1 MSKVF
6 PKPLPWTALFT
17 ATGKPQTMAMKAGFV
32 RGRGG
37 YAMIALMI
45 AISVLAVFLLMAV
58 PLWQTAME
66 REAEEE
72 LLFRGRQYVT
82 AIGLYLKN
90 HNNLYAQNFEIL
102 HLEKYL
108 RQLYKDPVAA
118 DGRWDMVFRDSS
130 TAEVRLLV
138 VPTGQAKAYFSR
150 AVLVG
155 VCSTSPETGFRE
167 YRGKKKYNE
176 WAFYLGGN
184 ENEEMPELQY
194 EGRQ

>member
-1 MSKVF
+1 MTRK
-6 PKPLPWTALFT
+6 T
-17 ATGKPQTMAMKAGFV
+17 GFV

-37 YAMIALMI
+37 RPSGPTRNGGYAMIALII
-45 AISVLAVFLLMAV
+45 AVSVLAVFLLMAV
-58 PLWQTAME
+58 PLWQTIMQ

-72 LLFRGRQYVT
+72 LLFRGRQYVN

-90 HNNLYAQNFEIL
+90 HNNLYAQNLEIL
-102 HLEKYL
+102 HLEKFL

-118 DGRWDMVFRDSS
+118 DGRWDLVFQNSS
-130 TAEVRLLV
+130 AALQARLLV
-138 VPTGQAKAYFSR
+138 VPAGQAKAYFGR

-155 VCSTSPETGFRE
+155 VCSTSPETAFRE

-176 WAFYLGGN
+176 WAFYLGGK

>member
-1 MSKVF
+1 M
-6 PKPLPWTALFT
+6 P
-17 ATGKPQTMAMKAGFV
+17 TGEPYVHVKKTDPG
-32 RGRGG
+32 RGGRLSGPPRDGG
-37 YAMIALMI
+37 YAMIALMV
-45 AISVLAVFLLMAV
+45 AISVLTVFLLMAV
-58 PLWQTAME
+58 PLWETAMQ

-82 AIGLYLKN
+82 AIGLYMKE

-102 HLEKYL
+102 HLEKFL
-108 RQLYKDPVAA
+108 RQLFKDPIAA
-118 DGRWDMVFRDSS
+118 DGRWDMVFQDNSGPQ
-130 TAEVRLLV
+130 AKLLV
-138 VPTGQAKAYFSR
+138 VPADQAKAYFGR

-155 VCSTSPETGFRE
+155 VCSTSPETAFRE

-176 WAFYLGGN
+176 WAFYLGGK

>member
-1 MSKVF
+1 
-6 PKPLPWTALFT
+6 
-17 ATGKPQTMAMKAGFV
+17 
-32 RGRGG
+32 
-37 YAMIALMI
+37 MIALMI
-45 AISVLAVFLLMAV
+45 AILVLTVFLLMAV
-58 PLWQTAME
+58 PLWQTAMQ

-90 HNNLYAQNFEIL
+90 HNNLYPQNFEIL
-102 HLEKYL
+102 HLEKFL
-108 RQLYKDPVAA
+108 RQLYKDPFAA
-118 DGRWDMVFRDSS
+118 DGRWDMVFQDSS
-130 TAEVRLLV
+130 DAEAKLLV
-138 VPTGQAKAYFSR
+138 VPADQAKAYFGR

-155 VCSTSPETGFRE
+155 VCSTSPETAFRE

-194 EGRQ
+194 EGGQ

>member
-1 MSKVF
+1 
-6 PKPLPWTALFT
+6 
-17 ATGKPQTMAMKAGFV
+17 
-32 RGRGG
+32 
-37 YAMIALMI
+37 MIALMV
-45 AISVLAVFLLMAV
+45 AILVLTVFLLMAV

-90 HNNLYAQNFEIL
+90 HNNLYPQNLEIL
-102 HLEKYL
+102 HLEKFL
-108 RQLYKDPVAA
+108 RQLYKDPFAA
-118 DGRWDMVFRDSS
+118 DGSWDLVFQDSS
-130 TAEVRLLV
+130 EAEAKLLV
-138 VPTGQAKAYFSR
+138 VPASQAKAYFSR

-155 VCSTSPETGFRE
+155 VCSTSPETAFRN
-167 YRGKKKYNE
+167 YRGKNKYNE

-194 EGRQ
+194 EGGQ

>member
-1 MSKVF
+1 M
-6 PKPLPWTALFT
+6 P
-17 ATGKPQTMAMKAGFV
+17 TGKQQVQGNKV
-32 RGRGG
+32 DSEHGRGG
-37 YAMIALMI
+37 YALIALMI
-45 AISVLAVFLLMAV
+45 AISVLTVFLLMAV
-58 PLWQTAME
+58 PLWQTIMQ

-82 AIGLYLKN
+82 AIGLYMKN

-102 HLEKYL
+102 HLEKFL
-108 RQLYKDPVAA
+108 RQLYKDPFAA
-118 DGRWDMVFRDSS
+118 DGQWDMVFKDSS
-130 TAEVRLLV
+130 TTEAKLLV
-138 VPTGQAKAYFSR
+138 VPADQAKAYFGR

-155 VCSTSPETGFRE
+155 VCSTSPETAFRE

-194 EGRQ
+194 EGR